1 MKGLIFNL
9 LADLA
14 RRADCEDDA
23 WEVALAVSEEVT
35 EELALED
42 DDESILG
49 LIAEE
54 SLHGGAD
61 FTFRWLVR
69 SGTAF
74 CEEDWTDLA
83 DAAAPSRARRPSD
96 PPEPFYLELRDPN
109 RRPPNKT

>member
-14 RRADCEDDA
+14 RRAGCEDDA

-42 DDESILG
+42 DDELMLG
-49 LIAEE
+49 LITEE
-54 SLHGGAD
+54 CLHGGAD

-74 CEEDWTDLA
+74 CEDDWADLA
-83 DAAAPSRARRPSD
+83 ETPPKAFGPRASERPPALFPDWSDPSRRR
-96 PPEPFYLELRDPN
+96 
-109 RRPPNKT
+109 PNKT

>member
-14 RRADCEDDA
+14 RRAGCEDDA

-35 EELALED
+35 EELALDD
-42 DDESILG
+42 DDELMLG
-49 LIAEE
+49 VISEE
-54 SLHGGAD
+54 CLHGGAD

-74 CEEDWTDLA
+74 CDDDWADLA
-83 DAAAPSRARRPSD
+83 ETHPSAFPARPSEAPEPLFLEWADPSRRR
-96 PPEPFYLELRDPN
+96 
-109 RRPPNKT
+109 PNKT